1 MYGVL
6 MSAMSNPIVQV
17 FMEKKDGFDITGF
30 LTGLRNS
37 LGVWGSIIMGIL
49 GAAALIVAAYQV
61 VSGLIS
67 HGKKQTN
74 WFVTIGLIIVGAM
87 FVGWALGDFAN
98 FIGSDTINNI
108 KDEHG
113 DPGIVWGYDGVD
125 SGGTKTDP
133 TPKTN
138 G

>member
-1 MYGVL
+1 MYRVL

-17 FMEKKDGFDITGF
+17 FMGNTDEGGFDITGF
-30 LTGLRNS
+30 LKGLRNS

-87 FVGWALGDFAN
+87 FVGWALGDFAD

-108 KDEHG
+108 KDSKE
-113 DPGIVWGYDGVD
+113 DPGIEWGYD
-125 SGGTKTDP
+125 SAGGGGEKT
-133 TPKTN
+133 
-138 G
+138 GA

>member
-30 LTGLRNS
+30 LKGLRNS

-108 KDEHG
+108 KDESG
-113 DPGIVWGYDGVD
+113 DPGIKWGYDGG
-125 SGGTKTDP
+125 STKTDP